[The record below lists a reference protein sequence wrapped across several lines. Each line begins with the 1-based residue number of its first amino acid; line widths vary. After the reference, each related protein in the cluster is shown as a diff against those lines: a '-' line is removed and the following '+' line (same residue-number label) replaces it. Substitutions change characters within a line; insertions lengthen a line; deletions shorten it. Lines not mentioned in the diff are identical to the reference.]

1 MTIAVAYKAFMS
13 DRQVY
18 VSPGTINT
26 YSGHLKL
33 FFNFLEKKY
42 IKDVS
47 TLYFSDIPDNI
58 YSDYILYLR
67 QKGVKNS
74 TIRSYCRSVKV
85 FLKYCYEEDICQ
97 DYLKKVKL
105 PKDDSAPKM
114 ILFQDEVKKID
125 SCFDLDTVL
134 GIRNYCI
141 VHLMLDCGLRSQ
153 EVIHLQ
159 VENILKGR
167 NVIQILNSKGC
178 KSRLTLIPDFLI
190 RQIDIYL
197 SISDRSSGI
206 IFYSCNGKREPMT
219 LNAIKQLFQDL
230 KVESGINRVHAHLLR
245 HTFATSYLI
254 GGGNLEFLRVF
265 MGHSDYNV
273 TKIYSQMAAQYKML
287 GADVY
292 KLDPIFFSRGY

>member
-1 MTIAVAYKAFMS
+1 MTITAAYQAYVA

-18 VSPGTINT
+18 VAAGTLKT
-26 YSGHLKL
+26 YAGHLKL
-33 FFNFLEKKY
+33 FFYFLEERY
-42 IKDVS
+42 RKDVTALS
-47 TLYFSDIPDNI
+47 FSDMPDNI
-58 YSDYILYLR
+58 YSAYILYLR
-67 QKGVKNS
+67 QKGVKNT
-74 TIRSYCRSVKV
+74 TIRSYCRSVKA

-105 PKDDSAPKM
+105 PKDDAAPKM
-114 ILFQDEVKKID
+114 VLFQDEVDKID
-125 SCFDLDTVL
+125 GCFDLFTEL
-134 GIRNYCI
+134 GVRNYCI

-159 VENILKGR
+159 VSDILKDR
-167 NVIQILNSKGC
+167 NVIQILNTKGC
-178 KSRLTLIPDFLI
+178 KSRLTLIPDFLLQ
-190 RQIDIYL
+190 QIDTYL
-197 SISDRSSGI
+197 SISGRASGVIFLSMKDR
-206 IFYSCNGKREPMT
+206 KPMT
-219 LNAIKQLFQDL
+219 SNAIKQLFQDL
-230 KVESGINRVHAHLLR
+230 KVSSGIDRVHAHLLR

-292 KLDPIFFSRGY
+292 KLDSIFFSRGY

>member
-1 MTIAVAYKAFMS
+1 MTIAAAYKAFIS

-18 VSPGTINT
+18 AAPGTLKT
-26 YSGHLKL
+26 YAGHLKL
-33 FFNFLEKKY
+33 FFDFLENTY
-42 IKDVS
+42 RMEISVLS
-47 TLYFSDIPDNI
+47 FSDFPDNI
-58 YSDYILYLR
+58 YSAYILHLR
-67 QKGVKNS
+67 QCGVKNT
-74 TIRSYCRSVKV
+74 TIRSYCRSVKA

-105 PKDDSAPKM
+105 PKDDAAPKM

-125 SCFDLDTVL
+125 NCFDINTEL
-134 GIRNYCI
+134 GLRNYCI
-141 VHLMLDCGLRSQ
+141 FHLMLDCGLRSQ

-159 VENILKGR
+159 VENILKDR

-190 RQIDIYL
+190 RYIDIYL
-197 SISDRSSGI
+197 SISGRASGVIFRSMK
-206 IFYSCNGKREPMT
+206 YKEPMT
-219 LNAIKQLFQDL
+219 SNAIKQFFQDL
-230 KVESGINRVHAHLLR
+230 KVSSGINRVHAHLLR

-292 KLDPIFFSRGY
+292 KLDSIFFSRGY

>member
-1 MTIAVAYKAFMS
+1 MTILAAYNAFVA

-18 VSPGTINT
+18 AAAGTLRT

-33 FFNFLEKKY
+33 FFMYLDQEY
-42 IKDVS
+42 SDPSVI
-47 TLYFSDIPDNI
+47 TFSDIPDNI
-58 YSDYILYLR
+58 YSGYIVYLR
-67 QKGVKNS
+67 RKGIRNT
-74 TIRSYCRSVKV
+74 TIRSYCRSVKS
-85 FLKYCYEEDICQ
+85 FLKYCYERDICQ
-97 DYLKKVKL
+97 DYMKNVKM
-105 PKDDSAPKM
+105 PKDDATPKM

-125 SCFDLDTVL
+125 DCFDLTSEL

-159 VENILKGR
+159 VEHILKDR
-167 NVIQILNSKGC
+167 NVIQILNTKGC
-178 KSRLTLIPDFLI
+178 KSRLTLIPDFLVQ
-190 RQIDIYL
+190 QIQIYL
-197 SISDRSSGI
+197 SISGRMSGV
-206 IFYSCNGKREPMT
+206 IFHSLRDPDVCMT
-219 LNAIKQLFQDL
+219 SNAIKQLFQDL
-230 KVESGINRVHAHLLR
+230 KVSSGITRVHAHLLR

-292 KLDPIFFSRGY
+292 KLDSIFFTRGY